1 MQKLTYVYGDGYVA
15 ALWSEYRMH
24 GFSADFGAVRGANSL
39 EDHYQRQQER
49 LTELRQRIDVA
60 QQENALVRWLA
71 TASNGDTIR
80 RCIND
85 NVCNTLT
92 PALHANIDLFRKF
105 YALGSP
111 WGTKMDVDQQR
122 ILQHL
127 NEFVMVAPNGVPY
140 GKITSLSFGS
150 LQRMDVGNTLTS
162 SLGRTIRVY
171 QLPLQLRI
179 EFDQHQRVMWFLR
192 NIEQRIGGPQ
202 GVYMVLDALSYDIT
216 QSAQRQS
223 VEVTILAFFYDL
235 W

>member
-1 MQKLTYVYGDGYVA
+1 MNLTRNTHRASDALIEDQRKRRMKSTTYKIYLVVLLLLVYFIWPPFMQKLTYVYGDGYVA

-111 WGTKMDVDQQR
+111 
-122 ILQHL
+122 
-127 NEFVMVAPNGVPY
+127 
-140 GKITSLSFGS
+140 
-150 LQRMDVGNTLTS
+150 
-162 SLGRTIRVY
+162 
-171 QLPLQLRI
+171 
-179 EFDQHQRVMWFLR
+179 
-192 NIEQRIGGPQ
+192 
-202 GVYMVLDALSYDIT
+202 
-216 QSAQRQS
+216 
-223 VEVTILAFFYDL
+223 
-235 W
+235 